1 MLNQSILEVEKMA
14 DIYIYIVETFQSI
27 LFQEANV
34 ELGRER
40 EGRGMRGGGRGQQGD
55 SGEKRGRFDESFVE
69 DLQR

>member
-40 EGRGMRGGGRGQQGD
+40 EGRGMRG
-55 SGEKRGRFDESFVE
+55 
-69 DLQR
+69 